1 MDEFYR
7 YYEVPGL
14 GHCYGGYGGQP
25 SSLFEQLRS
34 WVENG
39 TLPGSSPHTI
49 TTRQGTTEDRI
60 LCPYPQK
67 AVYDPS
73 CAQMGTAECF
83 RCAVASKL

>member
-14 GHCYGGYGGQP
+14 GHCNGGYAGQP
-25 SSLFEQLRS
+25 DSLFAQLRS

-39 TLPGSSPHTI
+39 TLPESSPHTI
-49 TTRQGTTEDRI
+49 TTRQGTIEDRI

-73 CAQMGTAECF
+73 CGRTGSADCF
-83 RCAVASKL
+83 SCTVVS